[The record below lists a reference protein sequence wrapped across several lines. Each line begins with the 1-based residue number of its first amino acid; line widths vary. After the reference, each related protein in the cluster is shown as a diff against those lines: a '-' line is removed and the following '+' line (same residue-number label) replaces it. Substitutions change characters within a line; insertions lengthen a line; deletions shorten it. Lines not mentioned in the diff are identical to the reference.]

1 MIVLASKD
9 DIYANKIFL
18 CGALPLLRTIV
29 ADIPSLKK
37 KFANIHAVFQ
47 VSALDDSSPEGKVA
61 THFTVNGDEW
71 LVHADRVA
79 YKVKKQPFIE
89 LEFKSIESMNAFFK
103 GKIGPSTLPKMKGAV
118 KFAKEFIAFMS
129 ALLKM
134 ASLLGL
140 EAPPEDEETKK
151 LLVKL
156 YFYLLSTGISALN
169 KNGHEAVHDWTLKSP
184 DRVYAWAV
192 EGAPEVS
199 AYLRIKA
206 GKSKAGKGDYKRAM
220 PFFTM
225 KFDNFD
231 SALGILL
238 SIDDMLDAVRKGR
251 LIMEGAPEFGGQIG
265 EFMMMVG
272 ALAK

>member
-1 MIVLASKD
+1 MASRD
-9 DIYANKIFL
+9 EIYTNKIFL
-18 CGALPLLRTIV
+18 CAALPLLKTIV

-37 KFANIHAVFQ
+37 KFANVHAVFQ
-47 VSALDDSSPEGKVA
+47 VSALDPDSPEGKVA

-71 LVHADRVA
+71 LVHTDKVA
-79 YKVKKQPFIE
+79 YRVRSQPFVE
-89 LEFKSIESMNAFFK
+89 LEFRSVEAMNAFFK
-103 GKIGPSTLPKMKGAV
+103 GKIGPATLPKMKGAV
-118 KFAKEFIAFMS
+118 KFTKEFIAFMA

-140 EAPPEDEETKK
+140 TAVPQDDETKL

-169 KNGHEAVHDWTLKSP
+169 KNGHETVHDWATKSP

-192 EGAPEVS
+192 EGHPEVC
-199 AYLRIKA
+199 AYLRVKA
-206 GKSKAGKGDYKRAM
+206 GKSKAGKGEYKRAM

-225 KFDNFD
+225 KFDSPD

-238 SIDDMLDAVRKGR
+238 SIDDMLDAVRQGR
-251 LIMEGAPEFGGQIG
+251 LIMEGAPEFGAQIG
-265 EFMMMVG
+265 EFMLTVG
-272 ALAK
+272 SLAK